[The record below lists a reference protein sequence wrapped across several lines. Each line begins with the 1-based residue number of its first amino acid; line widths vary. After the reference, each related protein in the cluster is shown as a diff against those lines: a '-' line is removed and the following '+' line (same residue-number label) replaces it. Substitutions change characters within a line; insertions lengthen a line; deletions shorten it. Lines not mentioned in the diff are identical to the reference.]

1 MLHMHCNIPY
11 YMFDCWADPVVH
23 LLLLKSSMVMEEMRL
38 PVSEWERER
47 DCKFVWVSGRERKK
61 TTTTG
66 NKVHQEA
73 QSKSHQNTDVWFDSK
88 SLEKNL
94 FESEKFES
102 LMRATI
108 RCVSEREREGKFAGT
123 KVEFLLLLLSLSL
136 SPSLCCVSTT
146 SKWSGNFLTS

>member
-108 RCVSEREREGKFAGT
+108 RCVSERERER
-123 KVEFLLLLLSLSL
+123 ERENLLERKWSFYYCF